1 MRKRF
6 QSGRVRKSKNGRYW
20 IGKWREDGRDRSK
33 VLGKV
38 SGMTKS
44 KAREELANVVKP
56 VNERAAEAISPNV
69 ALKDFIEGWYLP
81 LYKRKWKRSTAMTNE
96 DRIKHHIVDALGQ
109 REMRSL
115 KREELQAFLDSKAK
129 LSFSTVEHL
138 RWDLS
143 QMFNMA
149 VAEGLITKNPATL
162 LYTPRE
168 CNRPERRTMT
178 LKEVNKACNALALR
192 ERLIVK
198 FAVLAGMR
206 PGEIFGLRR
215 GHIGEDHVSVSQRV
229 YRGDIDTPKT
239 VKSVRKV
246 ALPEGLRLDLKT
258 WLATSPDTGSDG
270 WLFPS
275 ENVGT
280 PLAKDN
286 LWRRHI
292 ASKLEKIG
300 LGWVNFH
307 VLRRSHSSLM
317 RERNIDPKLVAD
329 QQGHT
334 LDVNLNVY
342 TETSLE
348 RRIEA
353 VQQLESAMIN

>member
-1 MRKRF
+1 
-6 QSGRVRKSKNGRYW
+6 
-20 IGKWREDGRDRSK
+20 
-33 VLGKV
+33 
-38 SGMTKS
+38 
-44 KAREELANVVKP
+44 
-56 VNERAAEAISPNV
+56 
-69 ALKDFIEGWYLP
+69 
-81 LYKRKWKRSTAMTNE
+81 
-96 DRIKHHIVDALGQ
+96 
-109 REMRSL
+109 
-115 KREELQAFLDSKAK
+115 
-129 LSFSTVEHL
+129 
-138 RWDLS
+138 
-143 QMFNMA
+143 
-149 VAEGLITKNPATL
+149 
-162 LYTPRE
+162 
-168 CNRPERRTMT
+168 
-178 LKEVNKACNALALR
+178 
-192 ERLIVK
+192 VK

-215 GHIGEDHVSVSQRV
+215 GHIEEDHVSVSQRV

-246 ALPEGLRLDLKT
+246 ALPEGLRQDLQT
-258 WLATSPDTGSDG
+258 WLATSADTGPDG

-275 ENVGT
+275 EKVET

-286 LWRRHI
+286 LWRRYV
-292 ASKLEKIG
+292 APKLEKIG

-317 RERNIDPKLVAD
+317 RDRNVDPKLVAD